1 MTGNRIRI
9 GIGEMTEKYERLCKN
24 INIRPNLQICEMEQ
38 IPILVDIMLL
48 KLEMYAIDI
57 MDGRVMVNQHSN
69 NG

>member
-1 MTGNRIRI
+1 
-9 GIGEMTEKYERLCKN
+9 
-24 INIRPNLQICEMEQ
+24 MEQ

-69 NG
+69 NGKVNKAK